1 MTHNVRA
8 KIDRIATHDPV
19 FCSKGA
25 TLADVAGILWQRD
38 VGLLLVGDGRHL
50 VGVISERD
58 VVSALA
64 RGLDGDTTTADAVM
78 TTGVVSVRPGD
89 TVHDA
94 VAVMLD
100 LGVRHVPIADERGI
114 VTGIVSL
121 RDALRP
127 LLVDALSAS

>member
-1 MTHNVRA
+1 MGPNVWE

-19 FCSKGA
+19 FCSKRA
-25 TLADVAGILWQRD
+25 SLAEISDILWQRD
-38 VGLLLVGDGRHL
+38 VGLLLVGDGQHL

-58 VVSALA
+58 VVAALA
-64 RGLDGDTTTADAVM
+64 RGLDGRTASAEAVM
-78 TTGVVSVRPGD
+78 TTGVVSVRPDD
-89 TVHDA
+89 TLHDA

-100 LGVRHVPIADERGI
+100 LGVRHVPVVDERGI

-127 LLVDALSAS
+127 LLVDALSTG